1 MSDRR
6 EPQSQGQEPPD
17 RTDDLSEA
25 FTYNGGRVDPGESA
39 NIRYGISETY
49 LGDPVRIPVT
59 VINGAHPGPTVFLSA
74 AAHGDELNGIEVVR
88 EVAHDW
94 AHEELHGTL
103 VCLPVLNVPG
113 FLAQQRY
120 LPIYDRD
127 LNRSFPG
134 REGSTSAKRMAHQI
148 FTNFI
153 EPCDLG
159 IDFHTSTRGRT
170 NMLHVR
176 ADMDHQPVAR
186 LANAFSSNIII
197 ASEGP
202 RGTLRREASEA
213 EIPTITIEMGE
224 AHRFQRELI
233 DRALTGVASVLAEY
247 RLHPDSSVHWPGW
260 RTVIDDRD
268 EKTWLRADVGGIVD
282 MKYTSGDLV
291 HEGDVIC
298 TITNPFKE
306 EEEVETVEA
315 PFTGLIVGILENPVV
330 YPGNPL
336 CHLVGLAEDTL
347 LALERELA
355 PADTSSNGLL

>member
-1 MSDRR
+1 MSDERD
-6 EPQSQGQEPPD
+6 EPPD
-17 RTDDLSEA
+17 DGSSDPAEA

-59 VINGAHPGPTVFLSA
+59 VINGKHPGPTVCLSA

-94 AHEELHGTL
+94 DHSMLHGTL
-103 VCLPVLNVPG
+103 VCLPVMNVPG
-113 FLAQQRY
+113 FLAQERY

-134 REGSTSAKRMAHQI
+134 REGSTSARRMAHRI

-176 ADMDHQPVAR
+176 ANIEKPSVER
-186 LANAFSSNIII
+186 LAKSFSSNVII
-197 ASEGP
+197 AGEGP
-202 RGTLRREASEA
+202 AGTLRREATQA
-213 EIPTITIEMGE
+213 DVPTITVEMGE
-224 AHRFQRELI
+224 AHRFQRRLI
-233 DRALTGVASVLAEY
+233 DRALTGVASVLAEFG
-247 RLHPDSSVHWPGW
+247 LHPDSSVHWPGW
-260 RTVIDDRD
+260 RTVIDDD
-268 EKTWLRADVGGIVD
+268 NEKTWIRADAGGIVD
-282 MKYTSGDLV
+282 MKRGRGEFV
-291 HEGDVIC
+291 REGEVIC
-298 TITNPFKE
+298 AITNPFKE
-306 EEEVETVEA
+306 EDDIVTVEA
-315 PFTGLIVGILENPVV
+315 PFTGLIVGVLENPVV

-336 CHLVGLAEDTL
+336 CHLVGLSADTRT
-347 LALERELA
+347 ALERERTTESSQSDLR
-355 PADTSSNGLL
+355 PAGQTE